1 MWGAGHIKASGK
13 SRTGFYCDVNPAGV
27 ERNMK
32 TVLSLGQQTGRFQ
45 FSVPK
50 FSKKKNII
58 LSTTAAFYLR
68 KPLVGPLAF
77 PY

>member
-1 MWGAGHIKASGK
+1 MWGAEHIKASGK
-13 SRTGFYCDVNPAGV
+13 SGTGFYCDVNPAGV

-32 TVLSLGQQTGRFQ
+32 TVLSLGQQTGHFQ

-50 FSKKKNII
+50 IKKKTSQLI
-58 LSTTAAFYLR
+58 LYLR

-77 PY
+77 RY